1 MSHDDI
7 FSFEVEV
14 NAKGRL
20 LNIDYTNRDS
30 VAEGRQPSIGGA
42 HTGSTLVGDIGGFQD
57 VTILTN
63 GGTDGDGSESTSI
76 TLDTTRGIVPG
87 MVVTGTG
94 ISGTVTIASITN
106 DTVAVLNSAQTVAN
120 DVSMTFATNNPEVE
134 VIDIQAS
141 RVDGIVK
148 VQGILKIDELGATAE
163 AHIYVED
170 FIKVT

>member
-1 MSHDDI
+1 
-7 FSFEVEV
+7 
-14 NAKGRL
+14 
-20 LNIDYTNRDS
+20 
-30 VAEGRQPSIGGA
+30 
-42 HTGSTLVGDIGGFQD
+42 
-57 VTILTN
+57 
-63 GGTDGDGSESTSI
+63 
-76 TLDTTRGIVPG
+76 